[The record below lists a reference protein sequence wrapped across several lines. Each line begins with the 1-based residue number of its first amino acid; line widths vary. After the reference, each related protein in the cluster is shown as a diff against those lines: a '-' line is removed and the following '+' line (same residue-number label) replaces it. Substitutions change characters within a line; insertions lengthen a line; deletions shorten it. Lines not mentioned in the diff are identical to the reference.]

1 MTKFNAPTVGEQLRE
16 NGISRRAF
24 LKFCGLLASSMALA
38 PSMIPKLAAALEK
51 ASRPSVIWLS
61 FQECTG
67 CAESITR
74 AHSPSLEGLIF
85 DTISLDYQHT
95 LQAAAGEAAEQARNE
110 AMQANYGK
118 YVLIVDGSIP
128 LGNAGYSTIAG
139 VSNLDMLK
147 QVAKGAAAIIA
158 LGSCAAYG
166 GLPQANPNP
175 TGAVSVAD
183 IIKDKP
189 IINVPGCPPIPVV
202 ITGVIAHFL
211 AFGLPP

>member
-1 MTKFNAPTVGEQLRE
+1 ML
-16 NGISRRAF
+16 
-24 LKFCGLLASSMALA
+24 
-38 PSMIPKLAAALEK
+38 
-51 ASRPSVIWLS
+51 

-95 LQAAAGEAAEQARNE
+95 LQAAAGEAAEQARDE

-147 QVAKGAAAIIA
+147 QVAKGAVTHY
-158 LGSCAAYG
+158 CAG
-166 GLPQANPNP
+166 
-175 TGAVSVAD
+175 
-183 IIKDKP
+183 
-189 IINVPGCPPIPVV
+189 VV
-202 ITGVIAHFL
+202 CRLWRFTTSQPESLRARYR
-211 AFGLPP
+211 